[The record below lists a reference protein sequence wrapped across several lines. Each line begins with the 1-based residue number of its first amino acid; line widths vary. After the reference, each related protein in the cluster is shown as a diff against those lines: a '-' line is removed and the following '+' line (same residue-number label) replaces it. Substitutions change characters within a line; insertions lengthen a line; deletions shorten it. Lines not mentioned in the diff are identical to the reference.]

1 MKTLRR
7 NSRRSKHPRSR
18 VRIGKPD
25 TTVTGLAGLA
35 AVDELTERL
44 GLVAALDRG
53 IGPIKQRGRGLTG
66 GQLLVGMATAQLVG
80 QDCLAGMD
88 RVRADPG
95 SALLSAAPVAPST
108 TAGRLAGCFG
118 RERLLGIEVG
128 LAQIYPR
135 WLARVPASVRAPLV
149 TRHPTIDLDSSDIE
163 VYGRTKEGVGWN
175 YAGVRSGRVHL
186 ASWAQAELPLAMDL
200 MAGNDDVRP
209 PATELLRRALA
220 VLPTQVCG
228 RPRVRADAGYFDAA
242 LAHGAVELGCDFA
255 IAAKRNSA
263 AWRALSAIPEATWQ
277 DARGMEDAQVAACD
291 YAPAGWPD
299 GTYTIVR
306 RVKVPVEQLSADPRS
321 RRRRTVQKDQL
332 ALALGGAA
340 DHVWAVS
347 FIVTNIPANHADLIG
362 LEAWF
367 RNRTSIEERFREGKH
382 GAGLNHLP
390 SADADVNSVWAWA
403 GLLAGALSVML
414 QSLTGLDTQPHA
426 PGRMR
431 IATLR
436 HQLLNIPGRLTS
448 HAREHVLRLQ
458 LRQQLLAGVLARL
471 RALPAPT

>member
-1 MKTLRR
+1 
-7 NSRRSKHPRSR
+7 
-18 VRIGKPD
+18 
-25 TTVTGLAGLA
+25 
-35 AVDELTERL
+35 
-44 GLVAALDRG
+44 
-53 IGPIKQRGRGLTG
+53 
-66 GQLLVGMATAQLVG
+66 MATAQLVG

-95 SALLSAAPVAPST
+95 SALLSEAPVAPST

-118 RERLLGIEVG
+118 RERLLGIDVG
-128 LAQIYPR
+128 LAQIYTR
-135 WLARVPASVRAPLV
+135 W
-149 TRHPTIDLDSSDIE
+149 
-163 VYGRTKEGVGWN
+163 
-175 YAGVRSGRVHL
+175 
-186 ASWAQAELPLAMDL
+186 
-200 MAGNDDVRP
+200 
-209 PATELLRRALA
+209 
-220 VLPTQVCG
+220 
-228 RPRVRADAGYFDAA
+228 
-242 LAHGAVELGCDFA
+242 LAHGAVKLGCDFA

-263 AWRALSAIPEATWQ
+263 AWRAFSAIPEATWQ

-299 GTYTIVR
+299 ETYTIVR

-414 QSLTGLDTQPHA
+414 QS
-426 PGRMR
+426 
-431 IATLR
+431 
-436 HQLLNIPGRLTS
+436 
-448 HAREHVLRLQ
+448 
-458 LRQQLLAGVLARL
+458 
-471 RALPAPT
+471 

>member
-7 NSRRSKHPRSR
+7 NSRRSKHPRSK

-66 GQLLVGMATAQLVG
+66 GQLLAGMATAQLVG

-149 TRHPTIDLDSSDIE
+149 TRHPTIDLDASDIE
-163 VYGRTKEGVGWN
+163 VYGRTKQGVGWN

-186 ASWAQAELPLAMDL
+186 ASWAQAELPLAM
-200 MAGNDDVRP
+200 
-209 PATELLRRALA
+209 E
-220 VLPTQVCG
+220 
-228 RPRVRADAGYFDAA
+228 
-242 LAHGAVELGCDFA
+242 
-255 IAAKRNSA
+255 
-263 AWRALSAIPEATWQ
+263 
-277 DARGMEDAQVAACD
+277 
-291 YAPAGWPD
+291 
-299 GTYTIVR
+299 
-306 RVKVPVEQLSADPRS
+306 
-321 RRRRTVQKDQL
+321 
-332 ALALGGAA
+332 
-340 DHVWAVS
+340 
-347 FIVTNIPANHADLIG
+347 
-362 LEAWF
+362 
-367 RNRTSIEERFREGKH
+367 
-382 GAGLNHLP
+382 
-390 SADADVNSVWAWA
+390 
-403 GLLAGALSVML
+403 
-414 QSLTGLDTQPHA
+414 
-426 PGRMR
+426 
-431 IATLR
+431 
-436 HQLLNIPGRLTS
+436 
-448 HAREHVLRLQ
+448 
-458 LRQQLLAGVLARL
+458 
-471 RALPAPT
+471 